1 MLTYYYLPLYTKK
14 ILQYPK
20 KTSLAIETCTDF
32 CIISKRVSKKISN
45 LLLSKK
51 GLQVFLCSSS
61 LPYLL
66 LAASVVDPKLFFFI
80 RIPFSSEFWIR
91 IWIRIL
97 LGLQKV
103 PDPVPDPALNI
114 QSFTM
119 PTIFKGFFI
128 LF

>member
-66 LAASVVDPKLFFFI
+66 LAASVVDPKLFFFLSGSHFPLSFGSVSGSGSYLACKKFRIQFRI
-80 RIPFSSEFWIR
+80 RP
-91 IWIRIL
+91 
-97 LGLQKV
+97 
-103 PDPVPDPALNI
+103 
-114 QSFTM
+114 
-119 PTIFKGFFI
+119 
-128 LF
+128 